1 MTATSALQKT
11 MRLVATGLA
20 VAGGVYAG
28 YVAVAWSRYGHAE
41 RAGAADRDEL
51 LDHFMP
57 DYEVVERHEITVGAP
72 AAITFAVAGDQ
83 DLFQQPVIRAIF
95 KARELLLGAMPD
107 DRSRPRPLLAQ
118 VRALGWGILAE
129 IPGHEI
135 ILGAVTKPWEA
146 NVTFRALPPEEFA
159 AFCEPGY
166 VKIAWTLRADPLGDK
181 RSRFRTETR
190 ATATDPESRRKF
202 RRYWAFVSP
211 GIGLIR
217 RLSLRPLKREA
228 ERRARGTNDVAI
240 PTS

>member
-1 MTATSALQKT
+1 MTSTSALKKT
-11 MRLVATGLA
+11 MRMVATGAA

-41 RAGAADRDEL
+41 RAADRDGL

-57 DYEVVERHEITVGAP
+57 DYDVVERHEIRVGAP
-72 AAITFAVAGDQ
+72 AAITFAVAGEQ
-83 DLFQQPVIRAIF
+83 DLFQQPGIRAIF
-95 KARELLLGAMPD
+95 KARELLLGATPD
-107 DRSRPRPLLAQ
+107 DRSRPRALLAQ
-118 VRALGWGILAE
+118 VRSLGWGVLAE
-129 IPGHEI
+129 VPGREI

-146 NVTFRALPPEEFA
+146 NVTFRALPPGEFA

-166 VKIAWTLRADPLGDK
+166 VKIAWTLRADPLGDE

-190 ATATDPESRRKF
+190 AMATDPESRRKF

-228 ERRARGTNDVAI
+228 ERRAQGAVHA
-240 PTS
+240 